1 VPFVVPPDSRPLTSP
16 DPAPGRPPARVAL
29 ADIQNEEKKV
39 RKSIKDCAKRNDIK
53 SMRVLAKEVVSS
65 RKTVSRLYQNKAQM
79 NSVSM
84 MLSEQLATVK
94 SVGHLTKSTEVLK
107 AMNALARNK
116 AANDTMREM
125 SKEMM
130 KSGLVEELVEEA
142 FEDMNGGAEDV
153 EEESE
158 SELNKVLAEIA
169 GESVALMPEAGKA
182 PVPVVAAKK
191 AREPAAPTPAE
202 AEAEAEDDELGNLQA
217 RLDAIR
223 QEAS

>member
-1 VPFVVPPDSRPLTSP
+1 
-16 DPAPGRPPARVAL
+16 
-29 ADIQNEEKKV
+29 
-39 RKSIKDCAKRNDIK
+39 
-53 SMRVLAKEVVSS
+53 MRVLAKEVVSS